1 MTNQSQ
7 RCCNHWPCLGCYMHR
22 RFGIWT
28 EIVQNK
34 KDCCWSKG
42 VRHDELPTLTKQCSL
57 KPYTSLWLVQQRANR
72 LKDIELYTRKENE
85 HVDLAVDDHYEG
97 GSTWWWPY
105 KLIGDANKWIER
117 AHHAT
122 MRGCLTYHLI
132 QFFSSH
138 GSFSSYWSSKDN
150 PIQVCVLLVQK

>member
-1 MTNQSQ
+1 
-7 RCCNHWPCLGCYMHR
+7 MHR

-34 KDCCWSKG
+34 KRLLSVQRCETRRVANTYQTVFIEAIYVFVVS
-42 VRHDELPTLTKQCSL
+42 PTEGESFEGHRII
-57 KPYTSLWLVQQRANR
+57 YE
-72 LKDIELYTRKENE
+72 IRKENE
-85 HVDLAVDDHYEG
+85 HVDLAIDDRYEG